1 MTEYQEYQ
9 WGMNADSQLL
19 FKECGINCIDTFKLL
34 NNSDIDKVFFERH
47 MLGEKLIF
55 REKFEKWKSK
65 STISAFFYTQ
75 HKEQL
80 SLRITTQS
88 IRKQSTHIH

>member
-1 MTEYQEYQ
+1 MTEDQQLYFTAFLSE

-34 NNSDIDKVFFERH
+34 NNSDIDKIFCERH

-65 STISAFFYTQ
+65 NTVSVFFFYTQ
-75 HKEQL
+75 AH
-80 SLRITTQS
+80 TYNCNN
-88 IRKQSTHIH
+88 TH